1 MNTLKWVAT
10 LMALSVPFLGIRA
23 QTPDSGPPPPE
34 NSTAPSVSPAPS
46 ISPAASDVV
55 RMAEAGTSED
65 VLVAYV
71 KNSNSRYELSADQ
84 ILYLRDVGLTSP
96 VITAMLNRDS
106 ELKTQPQ
113 AAPTPASAPP
123 SQPGPPPQPA
133 PVTDPP
139 PAPTGANSAPVEAPR
154 TPPTSLQPAL
164 MEATAPA
171 YVSSPPVEVSYFYD
185 SLSPYGTWV
194 QLDGVGWCWQPRAVV
209 VNRAWQPYCNSGHWV
224 YTDAGWFW
232 QSDYSWGWAP
242 FHYGRWHLHERCGW
256 VWLPDRVWGP
266 AWVTWRYEHD
276 HCGWA
281 PLPPHADFDVH
292 VGFRFNG
299 VHVASS
305 FDFGLHPA
313 QFTFISLHDFNNHD
327 YAHHR
332 LPPTQVTQ
340 IYNHTTVINNYV
352 VNNNTVVNQGI
363 KVEHVQ
369 EATHTEVKKVAIRD
383 TPALT
388 PGSAP
393 RAAGKN
399 ELAVYRPEL
408 KAPAKPVT
416 MVAQKVDDRHPVIQH
431 APIAPP
437 KSQRPLV
444 AESTTS
450 NNRGSQERM
459 SRPGTDRT
467 TSSTQAQQANRPAH
481 PADSASATTSA
492 RNTAQVNT
500 ANTASPANGPA
511 KRPEMDRS
519 QPNHT
524 SAPSQG
530 ASGQQ
535 YYPLRTGSTDTSHT
549 SPGQSSQAYYPPKS
563 QHQANEARG
572 LPPASSN
579 RPSDPHSQATMNPRP
594 PLSND
599 SKKSSSD
606 SSKSSGGSSN
616 KNDR

>member
-1 MNTLKWVAT
+1 M
-10 LMALSVPFLGIRA
+10 
-23 QTPDSGPPPPE
+23 
-34 NSTAPSVSPAPS
+34 
-46 ISPAASDVV
+46 
-55 RMAEAGTSED
+55 
-65 VLVAYV
+65 
-71 KNSNSRYELSADQ
+71 
-84 ILYLRDVGLTSP
+84 
-96 VITAMLNRDS
+96 
-106 ELKTQPQ
+106 
-113 AAPTPASAPP
+113 
-123 SQPGPPPQPA
+123 
-133 PVTDPP
+133 
-139 PAPTGANSAPVEAPR
+139 EAP
-154 TPPTSLQPAL
+154 
-164 MEATAPA
+164 APA

-209 VNRAWQPYCNSGHWV
+209 VNHAWQPYCNSGHWV

-242 FHYGRWHLHERCGW
+242 FHYGRWHLHEHCGW

-266 AWVTWRYEHD
+266 AWVTWRYERD

-292 VGFRFNG
+292 VGFRYNG

-313 QFTFISLHDFNNHD
+313 QFTFIALHDFNNHD

-352 VNNNTVVNQGI
+352 VKNNTVVNQGI

-369 EATHTEVKKVAIRD
+369 EATHTEVKRVAIRD

-388 PGSAP
+388 PGSVP

-408 KAPAKPVT
+408 KAPARPVP

-444 AESTTS
+444 AESTSS

-459 SRPGTDRT
+459 SRPGT
-467 TSSTQAQQANRPAH
+467 
-481 PADSASATTSA
+481 ATA
-492 RNTAQVNT
+492 
-500 ANTASPANGPA
+500 PA
-511 KRPEMDRS
+511 KPPELDHL

-524 SAPSQG
+524 TAANQG
-530 ASGQQ
+530 ASRQQ
-535 YYPLRTGSTDTSHT
+535 YYPLRTSSTDTSHT
-549 SPGQSSQAYYPPKS
+549 SPGQGSQGYYPPKS
-563 QHQANEARG
+563 QHQANEAHA

-594 PLSND
+594 APSSD

-616 KNDR
+616 KNEH

>member
-1 MNTLKWVAT
+1 
-10 LMALSVPFLGIRA
+10 
-23 QTPDSGPPPPE
+23 
-34 NSTAPSVSPAPS
+34 
-46 ISPAASDVV
+46 
-55 RMAEAGTSED
+55 MAEAGTSED

-71 KNSNSRYELSADQ
+71 KNSNSRYDLSADQ

-106 ELKTQPQ
+106 DLKTQPQ
-113 AAPTPASAPP
+113 ATPTPAPAPLFHPPPP
-123 SQPGPPPQPA
+123 SQPA
-133 PVTDPP
+133 PVTEPP
-139 PAPTGANSAPVEAPR
+139 PAPTGANSAPVEAPL
-154 TPPTSLQPAL
+154 TPPTNLDPSLMQVP
-164 MEATAPA
+164 APA

-209 VNRAWQPYCNSGHWV
+209 VNHAWQPYCNSGHWV

-242 FHYGRWHLHERCGW
+242 FHYGRWHLHEHCGW

-266 AWVTWRYEHD
+266 AWVTWRYERD

-292 VGFRFNG
+292 VGFRYNG
-299 VHVASS
+299 VHVASG

-313 QFTFISLHDFNNHD
+313 QFTFIALHDFNNHD

-340 IYNHTTVINNYV
+340 IYHHTTVINNYV
-352 VNNNTVVNQGI
+352 VKNNTVVNQGI

-369 EATHTEVKKVAIRD
+369 EATHTEIKRVAIRD

-408 KAPAKPVT
+408 KAPARPVT

-437 KSQRPLV
+437 KAQRPLV
-444 AESTTS
+444 AESTS
-450 NNRGSQERM
+450 GNNRGSQERM
-459 SRPGTDRT
+459 SRPVTDRT
-467 TSSTQAQQANRPAH
+467 TSPTQVQSANRSARPVPA
-481 PADSASATTSA
+481 PATTTA
-492 RNTAQVNT
+492 RNTAQLD
-500 ANTASPANGPA
+500 
-511 KRPEMDRS
+511 RP
-519 QPNHT
+519 QPNQAPAVNQ
-524 SAPSQG
+524 SA
-530 ASGQQ
+530 AGQQ
-535 YYPLRTGSTDTSHT
+535 YYPLRTGATDTSHT
-549 SPGQSSQAYYPPKS
+549 SPGQGSQGYYPPKS
-563 QHQANEARG
+563 QHQANETHA

-594 PLSND
+594 APPSE

-616 KNDR
+616 KNEH